1 MRYILLLVLF
11 FTNKNITALE
21 LSCLFEE
28 VHQNGDTEQG
38 VFITKDEKFRYQYF
52 SQNLITIIY
61 QDGLFIYLQNSDTTK
76 YFTIDK
82 NTSALE
88 AISKIVNDFPDIKN
102 EYFLNDISIKV
113 EISKASKFPKR
124 LIVLSENFN
133 MSIYINDCKNID
145 IDDKYFLFS
154 PFWDYKY

>member
-11 FTNKNITALE
+11 FTNKNISALE

-102 EYFLNDISIKV
+102 DYFLNDISIKV

-124 LIVLSENFN
+124 LIILSENFN

>member
-11 FTNKNITALE
+11 FINKNITALE

-76 YFTIDK
+76 YFAIDK

-102 EYFLNDISIKV
+102 DYFLNDISIKV

>member
-11 FTNKNITALE
+11 FINKNITALE

-76 YFTIDK
+76 YFAIDK

-102 EYFLNDISIKV
+102 DYFLNDISLKV

-124 LIVLSENFN
+124 LIILSENFN

>member
-1 MRYILLLVLF
+1 MLF

-124 LIVLSENFN
+124 LIVLSEN
-133 MSIYINDCKNID
+133 
-145 IDDKYFLFS
+145 LGRL
-154 PFWDYKY
+154 

>member
-1 MRYILLLVLF
+1 MLF
-11 FTNKNITALE
+11 FTNKNISALE

>member
-1 MRYILLLVLF
+1 MRYILFLVLF

>member
-76 YFTIDK
+76 YFAIDK

-102 EYFLNDISIKV
+102 DYFLNDISLKV

-124 LIVLSENFN
+124 LIILSENFN

>member
-76 YFTIDK
+76 YFAIDK

-102 EYFLNDISIKV
+102 DYFLNDISIKV

>member
-76 YFTIDK
+76 YFAIDK

-102 EYFLNDISIKV
+102 DYFLNDISIKV
-113 EISKASKFPKR
+113 EISKASKFSKR